1 MEREEKINAIKN
13 ILLNKLEVEAIVLFG
28 SYARNRE
35 RPDSDID
42 IAVKLKNETTKE
54 LLIGIQYDIEEIID
68 TDMHLINLDLIEDD
82 FRYDIL
88 ITGKELYVED
98 EIKFIEYKLRVFNE
112 YLELNEDRQIII
124 NKLKEGGTLYG

>member
-54 LLIGIQYDIEEIID
+54 LLIGIQYEIEEIID

-82 FRYDIL
+82 FKYDIL

-98 EIKFIEYKLRVFNE
+98 EIKFIEYKLRVFSE

>member
-82 FRYDIL
+82 FKYDIL

-98 EIKFIEYKLRVFNE
+98 EIKFIEYKLRVFSE

>member
-1 MEREEKINAIKN
+1 MEREEKFKIIKEI
-13 ILLNKLEVEAIVLFG
+13 ILNRLDIEAIVLFG

-35 RPDSDID
+35 RADSDID
-42 IAVKLKNETTKE
+42 IAIKPKKEVSKENLINIQNE
-54 LLIGIQYDIEEIID
+54 IEEKID
-68 TDMHLINLDLIEDD
+68 TDMHLINLDIIEDD
-82 FRYDIL
+82 FKYDIL

-98 EIKFIEYKLRVFNE
+98 EMKFIEYKLRAFNE

>member
-54 LLIGIQYDIEEIID
+54 LLMGIQNDIEEIID

-82 FRYDIL
+82 FKYDIL

-98 EIKFIEYKLRVFNE
+98 EIKFIEYKLRVFSE

>member
-1 MEREEKINAIKN
+1 MEREEKLNTITKL
-13 ILLNKLEVEAIVLFG
+13 ILDNVPVEAIVLFG

-42 IAVKLKNETTKE
+42 IAIKPKNELSKKE
-54 LLIGIQYDIEEIID
+54 QLELQNRIEEAID
-68 TDMHLINLDLIEDD
+68 MDIHLINLDAIEDD
-82 FRYDIL
+82 FKYDIL

-98 EIKFIEYKLRVFNE
+98 EINFIEYKLRAFNE